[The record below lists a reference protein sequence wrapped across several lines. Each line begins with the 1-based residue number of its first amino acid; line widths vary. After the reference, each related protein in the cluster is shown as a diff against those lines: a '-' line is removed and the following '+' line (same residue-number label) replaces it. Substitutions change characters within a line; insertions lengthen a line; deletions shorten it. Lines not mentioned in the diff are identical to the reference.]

1 MSSSNSCP
9 LTCIQISQ
17 EAGKVVQY
25 SHLFKNFPQFVES
38 NLRDRILGEI
48 GKNTFIAVP
57 GKAGHSGLVP
67 SKLCV
72 PTQKSLMSFIAIV

>member
-1 MSSSNSCP
+1 M
-9 LTCIQISQ
+9 
-17 EAGKVVQY
+17 VQY

-67 SKLCV
+67 QKLCV
-72 PTQKSLMSFIAIV
+72 ATQEDLVRT